1 LDLIIF
7 INLFITIFNYKR
19 KCVSVF
25 LVNAVF
31 GIVVESCVQDLL
43 NTSASTTSGVANLMI
58 CNNTIILA
66 SIAALVAKDVEECAF
81 VMDGFVAP
89 HNGWPNT
96 QET

>member
-1 LDLIIF
+1 
-7 INLFITIFNYKR
+7 
-19 KCVSVF
+19 
-25 LVNAVF
+25 
-31 GIVVESCVQDLL
+31 
-43 NTSASTTSGVANLMI
+43 MI

-81 VMDGFVAP
+81 VMDGFVAL